1 MNRSITTE
9 SSDLG
14 RRELNGT
21 GVAERPITVMRPPGT
36 RLGIDWREIW
46 RYRELLY
53 FLAVRDIKVRYKQT
67 AIGVAWA
74 VLQPVVSTVILS
86 VLFSAFER
94 FDTRSVPYPVF
105 ALAGL
110 LVWLFCHS
118 SITMSSNS
126 FIGNT
131 NLVTKVYF
139 PRLIMPVAATL
150 ACVLDLLIGAVILAG
165 VMLYYG
171 TDLTWQLAAAPVF
184 FLLAFIL
191 AAAVGTL
198 FSALNVR
205 YRDVQFALPF
215 ILQIWMLASPVFYP
229 TTLLPEKWRA
239 VFALNPLTGI
249 LEGFRSSLFG
259 TVFEWKLIAISCV
272 SLLFLTAVSLLIFRK
287 MEDDFADM
295 I

>member
-1 MNRSITTE
+1 MN
-9 SSDLG
+9 G
-14 RRELNGT
+14 RH
-21 GVAERPITVMRPPGT
+21 VAERPVTIMRPPGT
-36 RLGIDWREIW
+36 RLSIDWAEIW

-53 FLAVRDIKVRYKQT
+53 FLAIRDIKVRYKQT

-74 VLQPVVSTVILS
+74 VLQPVVSTAILS
-86 VLFSAFER
+86 VLFSSFAR
-94 FDTRSVPYPVF
+94 FDTREVPYPLF
-105 ALAGL
+105 ALSGL
-110 LVWLFCHS
+110 LIWLFCHS

-139 PRLIMPVAATL
+139 PRLIMPVASTL
-150 ACVLDLLIGAVILAG
+150 ACVLDLLIGSVILAG
-165 VMLYYG
+165 LIIYYQVIP
-171 TDLTWQLAAAPVF
+171 TFQIAAAPIFV
-184 FLLAFIL
+184 LLAFVL
-191 AAAVGTL
+191 SASVGTL

-229 TTLLPEKWRA
+229 ATILPERWRP
-239 VFALNPLTGI
+239 VFAINPLTGI

-259 TVFEWKLIAISCV
+259 TAFDWPIIGISLV
-272 SLLFLTAVSLLIFRK
+272 SLVVLMAVSLIVFRK